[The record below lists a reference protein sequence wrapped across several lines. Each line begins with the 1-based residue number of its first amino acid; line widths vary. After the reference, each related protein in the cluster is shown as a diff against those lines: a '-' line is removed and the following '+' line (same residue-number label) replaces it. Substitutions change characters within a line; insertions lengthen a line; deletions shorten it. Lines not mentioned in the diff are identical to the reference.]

1 MSGFIGDYRDAF
13 NRKRIIGI
21 RRWIYFMLKSVL
33 LFLLLSVV
41 FSLLQYVFIMYTP
54 LFEYVTAPEIKQSN
68 IYGLIFIL
76 VVSFCPGVIYLI
88 KGITK

>member
-13 NRKRIIGI
+13 SRKRIIGI

-33 LFLLLSVV
+33 LCLLLSVV
-41 FSLLQYVFIMYTP
+41 FSLLQYVLIIYTP
-54 LFEYVTAPEIKQSN
+54 LFEYVTVPGIKQSN
-68 IYGLIFIL
+68 IYGLIFML
-76 VVSFCPGVIYLI
+76 VVSFCPGIIYLI